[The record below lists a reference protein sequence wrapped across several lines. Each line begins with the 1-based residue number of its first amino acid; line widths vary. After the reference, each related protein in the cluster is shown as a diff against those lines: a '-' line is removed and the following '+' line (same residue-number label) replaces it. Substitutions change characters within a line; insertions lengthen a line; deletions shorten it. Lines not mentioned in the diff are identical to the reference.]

1 MKVKELI
8 RRLNMFDPETEV
20 TMTVKEIS
28 TLTVKNVDAFFAPDN
43 KSIDHID
50 LVLE

>member
-8 RRLNMFDPETEV
+8 KWLQMFNPETEV
-20 TMTVKEIS
+20 TMTIKEIRN
-28 TLTVKNVDAFFAPDN
+28 LKVKNVDAFFAPGN
-43 KSIDHID
+43 KNIDHID